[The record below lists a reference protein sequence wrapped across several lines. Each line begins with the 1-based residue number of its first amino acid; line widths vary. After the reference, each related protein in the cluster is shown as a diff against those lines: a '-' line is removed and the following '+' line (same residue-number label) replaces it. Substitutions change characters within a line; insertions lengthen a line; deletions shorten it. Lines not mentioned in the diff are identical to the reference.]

1 MASQV
6 KSAPHTVTE
15 AADPRAVRR
24 LAIAASPKVK
34 QVVQVPLTLDKVKER
49 VEALNS
55 EAKDL
60 LSARKRHKVEAAD
73 AAQIKIIACVV
84 DLRQKR
90 LALEAQAKAI
100 ESDEKAIA
108 EVLKLHM
115 KEREI
120 AQLTSPLGNYC
131 HEPRNGSVSVKPPSD
146 SYIVRT

>member
-1 MASQV
+1 MAAL
-6 KSAPHTVTE
+6 KSAPNVITE

-60 LSARKRHKVEAAD
+60 LSARKRHKVEAANT
-73 AAQIKIIACVV
+73 AQVKIIACVI

-108 EVLKLHM
+108 ESLKLYM

-131 HEPRNGSVSVKPPSD
+131 HEPRSGSVSVKLPSD